1 MDLNEEE
8 KMKKF
13 IFSFIVVAM
22 LFSTSNVFA
31 VDYTEIERTDEYT
44 KATKYFKEISVP
56 ATSVRSVG
64 LPEYETHT
72 VEMSKEDYENELANM
87 DEGISPMSASS
98 TSTSYYTL
106 SILVAQNL
114 NGVRN
119 VQADINWDKKTPAAK
134 LLQQYDI
141 LSVTYGVSGV
151 PTGTY
156 STALEYTKSG
166 TSHRTNVYSDA
177 TVPQGNANGLRDMPT
192 DSVLSTSAKFAMP
205 TGSIQTL
212 RYYYNFYLRNIAS
225 GNKVCAVINHQT
237 SFFAGP
243 SLNVTPLAS
252 YATII
257 EGLTS
262 HYETNFVCLLAD

>member
-1 MDLNEEE
+1 
-8 KMKKF
+8 MKKF
-13 IFSFIVVAM
+13 IFSFIVVAI

-44 KATKYFKEISVP
+44 KATKYFKEVSIP

-177 TVPQGNANGLRDMPT
+177 TVPQGNANGLQDVQT

-205 TGSIQTL
+205 TGSIQSL

-225 GNKVCAVINHQT
+225 GNLVCAVINHQT

-243 SLNVTPLAS
+243 SLYVTPLTS
-252 YATII
+252 YAAII
-257 EGLTS
+257 EGLTDY
-262 HYETNFVCLLAD
+262 YETNFVCLSAD